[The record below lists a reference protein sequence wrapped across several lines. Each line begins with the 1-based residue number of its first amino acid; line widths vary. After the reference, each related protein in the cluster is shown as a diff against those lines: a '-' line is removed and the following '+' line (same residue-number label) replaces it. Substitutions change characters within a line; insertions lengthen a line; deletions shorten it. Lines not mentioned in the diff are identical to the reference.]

1 MAKNI
6 PQNSTFTMFVLTSD
20 MWLNIDIESA
30 LCGQWYRFHING
42 HSTQSFVNHSIE
54 LPNRGNIMT
63 RIAIVT
69 GAGQGIGE
77 GIARQLAQDGLS
89 VAVADL
95 NEENARNV
103 AEEIGNNSRGYYVD
117 VSDKK
122 SMFDLVDHVVKDF
135 GKLDVFVNNA
145 GIAKIGTILDTT
157 EEDFDQIVSVN
168 LKGVLFGIQASA
180 TQFKKQG
187 TGGKII
193 SASSIAGHE
202 GFELLGPYSAT
213 KFAVRGLT
221 QVAAQELAK
230 DKITVNAYAPG
241 IVLTKMWDQ
250 IDAEMAKIYHVP
262 IGETLQKNIDS
273 IALGRGET
281 PADVANL
288 VSFLADP
295 KSDYITGQAIIVDGG
310 IHFV

>member
-1 MAKNI
+1 
-6 PQNSTFTMFVLTSD
+6 
-20 MWLNIDIESA
+20 
-30 LCGQWYRFHING
+30 
-42 HSTQSFVNHSIE
+42 
-54 LPNRGNIMT
+54 MT

-77 GIARQLAQDGLS
+77 GIARQLVQDGLS
-89 VAVADL
+89 VAVADM
-95 NEENARNV
+95 NEKNARNV
-103 AEEIGNNSRGYYVD
+103 ADEIGNNSKGYYVD

-122 SMFDLVDHVVKDF
+122 SVFDLIDHVVADF
-135 GKLDVFVNNA
+135 GKLDVLVNNA
-145 GIAKIGTILDTT
+145 GIAQIGTLLDTK
-157 EEDFDQIVSVN
+157 EEDFDKIMNVN
-168 LKGVLFGIQASA
+168 IKGVLFGIQAA
-180 TQFKKQG
+180 AAQFKKQG

-193 SASSIAGHE
+193 SASSIAGHQ

-230 DKITVNAYAPG
+230 DKITVNGYAPG

-250 IDAEMAKIYHVP
+250 IDAEMAKIYNVP
-262 IGETLQKNIDS
+262 IGASLQKNIDS
-273 IALGRGET
+273 IALGRGQT

-295 KSDYITGQAIIVDGG
+295 KSDYITGQTIIVDGG
-310 IHFV
+310 IQFI

>member
-1 MAKNI
+1 MA
-6 PQNSTFTMFVLTSD
+6 
-20 MWLNIDIESA
+20 
-30 LCGQWYRFHING
+30 
-42 HSTQSFVNHSIE
+42 
-54 LPNRGNIMT
+54 

-77 GIARQLAQDGLS
+77 GIARQLSQDGLT
-89 VAVADL
+89 VAVADM
-95 NEENARNV
+95 NEQNANKV
-103 AEEIGNNSRGYYVD
+103 AEDIGNNAKGYYVD
-117 VSDKK
+117 VSKK
-122 SMFDLVDHVVKDF
+122 QSVFDLIDQVVADF
-135 GKLDVFVNNA
+135 GQLDVLVNNA
-145 GIAKIGTILDTT
+145 GIAKIGTILDVK
-157 EEDFDQIVSVN
+157 EEDFDQIMGVN
-168 LKGVLFGIQASA
+168 IKGVLFGMQAAA
-180 TQFKKQG
+180 TQFKKQE

-193 SASSIAGHE
+193 SASSIAGHQ

-230 DKITVNAYAPG
+230 DKITVNSYAPG

-250 IDAEMAKIYHVP
+250 IDAEMAKIYNVP

-295 KSDYITGQAIIVDGG
+295 KSDYITGQTIIVDGG
-310 IHFV
+310 IQFV